1 MLEQPS
7 PKDKHI
13 NNEMP
18 QVIIEHSK
26 GLEELQLHHDGEPKN
41 TSILQRVCEEIWEQF
56 ASHPSVTGPE
66 TVRVRCIC
74 ASASRIYGGPH
85 DSSDR
90 NNQSFAHA
98 TLLLLPCRSDETRQ
112 ELAQIIM
119 DTFQKYLTDCQSLS
133 VRLDDIG
140 QPYLKVIKDGPF

>member
-1 MLEQPS
+1 
-7 PKDKHI
+7 
-13 NNEMP
+13 MP
-18 QVIIEHSK
+18 QIIIEHSK
-26 GLEELQLHHDGEPKN
+26 GLEEILYQQDGESKN
-41 TSILQRVCEEIWEQF
+41 TLLVLQKVCDEIWERF

-74 ASASRIYGGPH
+74 ASASKIYGGPL
-85 DSSDR
+85 DSGR

-98 TLLLLPCRSDETRQ
+98 TLLLLPGRSDETRQ

-140 QPYLKVIKDGPF
+140 QPYLKVIKDK